1 MTKGSDAS
9 MPSRFSR
16 AGLLR
21 RGLVGGGSLVAVG
34 SASSAFAASAS
45 ALGPAGGDLA
55 SLRLLIGAELLALD
69 FQARALASGKLQ
81 ASRHA
86 LIVRIHADEQ
96 AHYDGLAS
104 LMNGAGQTPATA
116 DDIDFAYPG
125 GTFGSQASILELSG
139 KLEELQLGAYVGV
152 SQTMSAPR
160 LRLAVAQITANEA
173 QHVAALATASGRPA
187 IGRAFGPALSSSAV
201 TSVLDD
207 YES

>member
-1 MTKGSDAS
+1 MPSV
-9 MPSRFSR
+9 PSRFSR
-16 AGLLR
+16 AGLLC

-34 SASSAFAASAS
+34 SASSAFA
-45 ALGPAGGDLA
+45 LGPPDGDLA

-69 FQARALASGKLQ
+69 FQGRALESGRLD
-81 ASRHA
+81 ASRRA
-86 LIVRIHADEQ
+86 LIGRMRADEQ

-104 LMNGAGQTPATA
+104 LMNGAGQTPASA

-125 GTFGSQASILELSG
+125 GTFDSQASILELSG

-152 SQTMSAPR
+152 SQTISTPR

-187 IGRAFGPALSSSAV
+187 IGRAFGPALSSSEV